1 MDDFEKIA
9 SDVWADF
16 DDLMD
21 LESVCSEVN
30 IQNKVE
36 MVKRVSAACTQ
47 QLCNLLHELRYNT
60 DSRSLRKRIIHTHEY
75 WTNLYNQILKL

>member
-9 SDVWADF
+9 AEVWADF

-21 LESVCSEVN
+21 LDSVCSEVN
-30 IQNKVE
+30 IENKVE

-47 QLCNLLHELRYNT
+47 QIVNLLHELRYHT
-60 DSRSLRKRIIHTHEY
+60 DSRSVKKIIANSHEY
-75 WTNLYNQILKL
+75 WKQLYNEILHL